1 MNILIVDDS
10 KIMRR
15 IISGAVG
22 VLGYEFLE
30 AGDGEEALAV
40 LDQHIEDV
48 GLVTLDWNMPKMD
61 GLTTLKMIKANDRF
75 KHLPVLVVTT
85 EAEKERMILAIQA
98 GAKNYLCKPFTQ
110 PDLQTKIMECLGV
123 GLDFL

>member
-1 MNILIVDDS
+1 MKILIVDDS

-22 VLGYEFLE
+22 VLGYDFLE
-30 AGDGEEALAV
+30 AGDGEAALEV
-40 LDQHIEDV
+40 LAQSVDDV
-48 GLVTLDWNMPKMD
+48 ALVTLDWNMPKLD
-61 GLTTLKMIKANDRF
+61 GLETLKAIKADERY

-85 EAEKERMILAIQA
+85 EAEKERMIQAIQA

-110 PDLQTKIMECLGV
+110 PDLTTKIMECMGMS
-123 GLDFL
+123 LDF